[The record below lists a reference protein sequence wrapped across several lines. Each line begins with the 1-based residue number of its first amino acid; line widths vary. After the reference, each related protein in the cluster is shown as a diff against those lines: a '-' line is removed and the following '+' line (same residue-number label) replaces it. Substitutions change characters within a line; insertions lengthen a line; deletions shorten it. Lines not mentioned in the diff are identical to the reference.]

1 MRKKD
6 FKGRCVKKNLSKCKV
21 VCKTY
26 DKIQTAYADMLQADN
41 DIKEIRCNVLLDN
54 TDYTSDFVC
63 VRKSNEIMVRECV
76 MRNHLTK
83 PMTVNLLDFSGAYWS
98 RRGVMDW
105 GSVINENCIFL

>member
-26 DKIQTAYADMLQADN
+26 DKIQTVYADILQTDN

-63 VRKSNEIMVRECV
+63 VRESDEIMVRECV

-83 PMTVNLLDFSGAYWS
+83 PMTVNLLDFSRDYWA
-98 RRGVMDW
+98 RRGVIDW
-105 GSVINENCIFL
+105 GLVINEE

>member
-63 VRKSNEIMVRECV
+63 V
-76 MRNHLTK
+76 
-83 PMTVNLLDFSGAYWS
+83 
-98 RRGVMDW
+98 
-105 GSVINENCIFL
+105 GSVYNEWYKKQKTVFVGYGRHNLS